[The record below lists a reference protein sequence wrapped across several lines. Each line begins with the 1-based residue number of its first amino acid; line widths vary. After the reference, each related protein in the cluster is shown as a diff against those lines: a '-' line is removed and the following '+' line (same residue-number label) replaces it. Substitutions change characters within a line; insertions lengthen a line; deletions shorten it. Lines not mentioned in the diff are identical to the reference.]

1 MKIEL
6 IPRITGSISATA
18 SSLII
23 YLILRSDKK
32 LSSIYHR
39 IMFGMSCADILSSVA
54 IALTTLPMPSDFP
67 CEDEDLF
74 NTNDGKGS
82 IQTCNIQ
89 GFFLIVGINV
99 MYAYNAMLCVY
110 YACVI
115 AFQMSEENIHKRVE
129 PFLHF
134 IPIFSGLAVAIPPI
148 FLDLYNPG
156 LGWCNLGAIECTAKD
171 DFDGDQYQYVRG
183 SNVMVKVFDVLRFIS
198 LGVWLIL
205 IVGSFSLIIRRTW
218 RIDQEL
224 LSRNQEANE
233 ENVHTVQRSSKIRR
247 RGGLETTIQNVT
259 ENDLRQEVTTSR
271 SSFLDIQRKH
281 QTAKLIVKQALAYTV
296 VLVFSILFPS
306 ILGFYRAFGDETSE
320 SYFIIHTLTAIF
332 LPLQGFFNFVI
343 FLWHKVHNY
352 CRVNEEESYCSV
364 IYRFFFK
371 GEVNEPVMLS
381 RISMVH
387 DEHDNLRIELEDEHG
402 RERYYDN
409 NLQSFPGT
417 INSQPDDNADSDH
430 RNHLRI
436 DSQRDDI
443 RLDSFSDND
452 LSGFTSGKQSEG
464 ISYYSSKVDSNTS
477 TIKN

>member
-1 MKIEL
+1 MKIDL

-39 IMFGMSCADILSSVA
+39 IMFGMSSADILGSVA
-54 IALTTLPMPSDFP
+54 IAFTTIPMPSDFP
-67 CEDEDLF
+67 CEDGDLF
-74 NTNDGKGS
+74 NTNDGRGS

-110 YACVI
+110 YACAI
-115 AFQMSEENIHKRVE
+115 AFQMREKIIHKRVE
-129 PFLHF
+129 PFLHS
-134 IPIFSGLAVAIPPI
+134 IPMFFGLVVAIPPL

-156 LGWCNLGAIECTAKD
+156 PGWCTLRSIECTAKD
-171 DFDGDQYQYVRG
+171 DFDGDRYQYVRG
-183 SNVMVKVFDVLRFIS
+183 DSNVLHNVFGTYRTIS

-205 IVGSFSLIIRRTW
+205 IVGSFSLIIRRSW

-224 LSRNQEANE
+224 LSRNQEATNGNDG
-233 ENVHTVQRSSKIRR
+233 NVITVQRFSIYRQ
-247 RGGLETTIQNVT
+247 TTVQNVT
-259 ENDLRQEVTTSR
+259 EDDSRQDVTTTSSR
-271 SSFLDIQRKH
+271 SDFSDIQRKN
-281 QTAKLIVKQALAYTV
+281 QTTKLIVKQALAYTV
-296 VLVFSILFPS
+296 VLVLTVLFPT
-306 ILGFYRAFGDETSE
+306 ILGFYDYFGGETTE

-352 CRVNEEESYCSV
+352 CRVNEEENYCSV
-364 IYRFFFK
+364 IYLFFK

-381 RISMVH
+381 RISMVR
-387 DEHDNLRIELEDEHG
+387 DEHDNLRIELQDEHR
-402 RERYYDN
+402 RERYYDD
-409 NLQSFPGT
+409 NLQSIPGT
-417 INSQPDDNADSDH
+417 TNSQTD
-430 RNHLRI
+430 NHLSV
-436 DSQRDDI
+436 DSQSDI
-443 RLDSFSDND
+443 RLDSFSDNG

>member
-1 MKIEL
+1 MDPINF
-6 IPRITGSISATA
+6 IPRVTGSISATA

-23 YLILRSDKK
+23 YLIFRSETK

-39 IMFGMSCADILSSVA
+39 IMFSMSCADILSSAA
-54 IALTTLPMPSDFP
+54 IALTTLPMPSEFP
-67 CEDEDLF
+67 CEGNPWE
-74 NTNDGKGS
+74 GRAKGN
-82 IQTCNIQ
+82 IQTCEAQ
-89 GFFLIVGINV
+89 GFIIVAGGITGL
-99 MYAYNAMLCVY
+99 YNAALCVY
-110 YACVI
+110 YACAI
-115 AFQMSEENIHKRVE
+115 AFQMREENIHKRVE
-129 PFLHF
+129 PFLHS
-134 IPIFSGLAVAIPPI
+134 IPMFFGLVVAIPPL

-156 LGWCNLGAIECTAKD
+156 PGWCTLRSIECTAKD
-171 DFDGDQYQYVRG
+171 DFDGDQYQYIRG

-205 IVGSFSLIIRRTW
+205 IVGSFSLIIRRSW

-224 LSRNQEANE
+224 LSRNQEATNGNDG
-233 ENVHTVQRSSKIRR
+233 NVITVQRFSSYRQ
-247 RGGLETTIQNVT
+247 TTVQNVT
-259 ENDLRQEVTTSR
+259 EDDSRQDVTTTSSR
-271 SSFLDIQRKH
+271 SDFSDIQRKN
-281 QTAKLIVKQALAYTV
+281 QTTKLIVKQALAYTV

-381 RISMVH
+381 RISMVR
-387 DEHDNLRIELEDEHG
+387 DEHDNLRIELQGEHR
-402 RERYYDN
+402 RERYYDD
-409 NLQSFPGT
+409 NLQSIPGT
-417 INSQPDDNADSDH
+417 TNSQTD
-430 RNHLRI
+430 NHLSV
-436 DSQRDDI
+436 DSQSDI
-443 RLDSFSDND
+443 RLDSFSDNG

-464 ISYYSSKVDSNTS
+464 LSYYSSKVDSNTS